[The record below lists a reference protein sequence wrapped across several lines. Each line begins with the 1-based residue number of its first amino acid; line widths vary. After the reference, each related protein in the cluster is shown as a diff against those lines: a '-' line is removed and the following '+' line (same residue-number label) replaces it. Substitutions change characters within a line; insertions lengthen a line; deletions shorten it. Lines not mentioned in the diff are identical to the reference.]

1 MIFSGLYFNI
11 ILQIELDDTLSRSC
25 SNHIEI
31 PDEQRTKMDLIYTL
45 QSAPGQVISFQLV
58 ISLIV
63 CLHCVNILSMLRRTE
78 NVGPSIIM
86 MVELRLDLLKFLIAF
101 GLPLVCIL
109 MIGVFN
115 SKDFTYDNLDAWGL
129 FI

>member
-1 MIFSGLYFNI
+1 M
-11 ILQIELDDTLSRSC
+11 
-25 SNHIEI
+25 
-31 PDEQRTKMDLIYTL
+31 
-45 QSAPGQVISFQLV
+45 V
-58 ISLIV
+58 SLIV
-63 CLHCVNILSMLRRTE
+63 CLHCINILSMLRRTD

-86 MVELRLDLLKFLIAF
+86 MVALRFDLVKFFIAF

-115 SKDFTYDNLDAWGL
+115 SKDFTYGNLDAWDL